1 MFTIKYGVKTQN
13 IDITQISYETLM
25 KNNIIRIPRSDTSRA
40 MIFTDSVPGIKKDII
55 ISYNGEENLY
65 NDTTEIYIDTI
76 NSKIYTI
83 G

>member
-55 ISYNGEENLY
+55 ISYNEEEKSCRYQPRTYFPFNRKNY
-65 NDTTEIYIDTI
+65 SY
-76 NSKIYTI
+76 
-83 G
+83 